1 MKCQSRVPNFKC
13 KVKVAKIE
21 GSNTVLSCQAILK
34 QFFLFPEHCV
44 FCLCEV
50 LSRCHRYTII

>member
-34 QFFLFPEHCV
+34 QVFFV
-44 FCLCEV
+44 
-50 LSRCHRYTII
+50 Y